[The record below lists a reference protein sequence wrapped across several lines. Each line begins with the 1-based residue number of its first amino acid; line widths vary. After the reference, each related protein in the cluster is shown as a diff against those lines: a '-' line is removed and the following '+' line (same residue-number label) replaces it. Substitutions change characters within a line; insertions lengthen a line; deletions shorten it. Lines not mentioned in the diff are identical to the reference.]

1 MSWIAPEHRA
11 QTCVLADFVPHY
23 SDTKLVIQNGILPVL
38 DDKQIIHLEESCSGL
53 YEIKDTGVFVAQKE
67 YNWDE
72 CVRTSISLGTDDLI
86 LPMQTEKKLFCIEGI
101 WLDYRSD
108 FDREGE
114 ERRAERSRFN
124 PPDLRDALYGKAIE
138 VDGRSV
144 TMKTRDDQIHGYG
157 VSDNGRSNGW
167 SVILEHDN
175 EESIFF
181 HREEEK
187 ENAILREK
195 RKKALARIFNQQGLS

>member
-1 MSWIAPEHRA
+1 MSSWTAPEHRG
-11 QTCVLADFVPHY
+11 QNSVLADFVPYY
-23 SDTKLVIQNGILPVL
+23 SDTHLVVQNGLLPVL
-38 DDKQIIHLEESCSGL
+38 DDKTIVHLEEMADGL
-53 YEIKDTGVFVAQKE
+53 YEIKDTGIFVAAKQ

-114 ERRAERSRFN
+114 ERKAERSRFN
-124 PPDLRDALYGKAIE
+124 PPDLREALYGKAIE

-157 VSDNGRSNGW
+157 FNDNGRANGW

-175 EESIFF
+175 EESIFL
-181 HREEEK
+181 HRQEEK
-187 ENAILREK
+187 ALRILREK
-195 RKKALARIFNQQGLS
+195 RKKALAKIFNQQG